1 MSTIAWWYWG
11 CIWTA
16 KLWIS
21 SSPSVRKSKEPV
33 FDRIIHIYALST
45 NRLFIRKPNISLQ
58 HQILKIHK
66 ELFFFLFNDLI
77 DLLTSIFLWKPRGH
91 EGHFKSI
98 RKRVESVKWLWVNRS
113 HDGKS
118 PSVRSGVGC
127 YSTELKSFR

>member
-21 SSPSVRKSKEPV
+21 SSPSVRKSKGTCLWQNNSYLCT
-33 FDRIIHIYALST
+33 FYKQTFYQKTKHIFAA
-45 NRLFIRKPNISLQ
+45 PNIKNTLRTF
-58 HQILKIHK
+58 L
-66 ELFFFLFNDLI
+66 FLFNDLI

-98 RKRVESVKWLWVNRS
+98 RKRVESVKWLRVNRS